1 MSWLI
6 FGLALIVG
14 GCIFFRGLIR
24 LDPRKAVKLLLY
36 VFGFAFIGLLGLIA
50 IRGGIGYAA
59 AAASFILP
67 IFFRWRQLRQYF
79 RNLQGPTVGAN
90 TDVKT
95 KYLKMSLDHDTG
107 KLDGLVLKG
116 RFEGSRLGELTED
129 ELCELLRECRLQDPE
144 SEALIEAYLDR
155 VHGSDWRSEDE
166 RRNGPTKA
174 SSNLM
179 SREDA
184 LEILGLKE
192 GATASQVKQAHREKM
207 KLHHPDQGGS
217 NYFATKL
224 NEAKEL
230 LLRS

>member
-14 GCIFFRGLIR
+14 GFVFFRGLLK
-24 LDPRKAVKLLLY
+24 LDPRKAIKILLY
-36 VFGFAFIGLLGLIA
+36 VFAFTFIGLLGLIA

-67 IFFRWRQLRQYF
+67 IFLRWRQLRQYF
-79 RNLQGPTVGAN
+79 RNLNGPSVGAN

-107 KLDGLVLKG
+107 NLDGLVLMGK
-116 RFEGSRLGELTED
+116 FEGSRLGELTED
-129 ELCELLRECRLQDPE
+129 QLCELLRECRLQDPE

-155 VHGSDWRSEDE
+155 VHGSDWRSKDE
-166 RRNGPTKA
+166 RRQGPTKA
-174 SSNLM
+174 SSNFM

-192 GATASQVKQAHREKM
+192 GATASQIKLAHREKM